1 MSMDNNKDSNNNN
14 TPPKTKT
21 ELLTTGS
28 WRLST
33 ATVNG
38 TDASGMIQACQRD
51 NVLVFAAAGT
61 GNANEG
67 ATKCNAGDPDNI
79 PFTWN
84 FASSETIL
92 HVSTALITS
101 GSNDLVLES
110 LSSTQLVV
118 TEAYSPG
125 PGPTYNIKMT
135 FIH

>member
-1 MSMDNNKDSNNNN
+1 MRS
-14 TPPKTKT
+14 
-21 ELLTTGS
+21 
-28 WRLST
+28 
-33 ATVNG
+33 
-38 TDASGMIQACQRD
+38 
-51 NVLVFAAAGT
+51 

-67 ATKCNAGDPDNI
+67 ATKCNASDPDNI